1 MALNYT
7 QRLANVAARKF
18 DRELNESVLSKSAA
32 AALFP
37 ENVKYL
43 LEAMR
48 PIDGKYNERT
58 LEAATRI
65 QKHLEDAFSL
75 HFERDYRTQ
84 GSVRTGTNI
93 RVHSDFDLLG
103 IIKRYYYQE
112 APVTNAYTESDP
124 DSDIQEFRKQAT
136 NILKGIYDEVDDS
149 GDKSIAIRNK
159 SLNRKV
165 DVVFC
170 FWYWSN
176 KYAET
181 RNDHYKAVYLYNFPS
196 KSKQLDYPFATINSV
211 NWKGDE
217 TKDGSRRG
225 IRLLKTLKADAE
237 EDWKTLKSFHLTSL
251 VHSMANERLLYLPG
265 RELDITKSIS
275 SEVGN
280 LINDP
285 ERRKAIKSPNGLEQ
299 PFNNGDTIPDL
310 KKLKADLDELI
321 NDTQRELATSRLL
334 QESVAHY

>member
-1 MALNYT
+1 MAFNYT

-18 DRELNESVLSKSAA
+18 DRELNESVLSRSAA
-32 AALFP
+32 AAYVP

-48 PIDGKYNERT
+48 PIDEKYNART

-65 QKHLEDAFSL
+65 QKHLEEGFEL

-103 IIKRYYYQE
+103 IIKRYHYQE
-112 APVTNAYTESDP
+112 APVTNPYTESDP

-136 NILKGIYDEVDDS
+136 KILKGIYDEVDDS

-176 KYAET
+176 KYAEN
-181 RNDHYKAVYLYNFPS
+181 RNEHYKAVYLYNFPA
-196 KSKQLDYPFATINSV
+196 KSKQCDYPFATINNV
-211 NWKGDE
+211 NAKGDE

-225 IRLLKTLKADAE
+225 TRLLKTLKADAD

-251 VHSMANERLLYLPG
+251 VHSIANDRLMYFPG
-265 RELDITKSIS
+265 RELDIAKTIS

-280 LINDP
+280 LIADP
-285 ERRKAIKSPNGLEQ
+285 NRRKAIKSPNGLEQ
-299 PFNNGDTIPDL
+299 PFDDGETVPDL
-310 KKLKADLDELI
+310 KKLKSDLDTVI
-321 NDTQRELATSRLL
+321 SDTQRELASSRLL
-334 QESVAHY
+334 QESVSQY